1 MKDFFKSVRF
11 KIILGLL
18 AFLIGVMLFAVLEGG
33 YAISGKSLI
42 NTLTYPFRN
51 LSNSISVKVEN
62 YLDKIGNATEYYN
75 ENQRLRDE
83 IGLLRKQVSD
93 YEQIKAELAEMK
105 EFVGIK
111 EKNPDY
117 EYTEPA
123 KITSYIANDP
133 FKSFTIG
140 IGSKSGVEP
149 YCPVVTSQG
158 LIGITVD
165 VSADSSTVRTLL
177 SPDLS
182 VAVMCPES
190 LNSAIMEGYITADG
204 EPVPHLI
211 HLPRNTKFMAGDN
224 LVTKG
229 TGGLFPSGYPVG
241 TIKEL
246 IPSDNS
252 LSYTAII
259 EPSVNFDKITSVVVI
274 KDFSGKENQN
284 EN

>member
-1 MKDFFKSVRF
+1 MKDFFKSIRF

-18 AFLIGVMLFAVLEGG
+18 AFLVGVMLFAVLEGG

-42 NTLTYPFRN
+42 NTLTYPFRSF
-51 LSNSISVKVEN
+51 SNSVSVKVEN
-62 YLDKIGNATEYYN
+62 YLDKLSNATEYYN

-83 IGLLRKQVSD
+83 VGLLRKQMSD
-93 YEQIKAELAEMK
+93 YEQIKSELAEMK

-123 KITSYIANDP
+123 KITGYIANDP

-140 IGSKSGVEP
+140 IGSNNGVQP

-182 VAVMCPES
+182 VAIVCPES
-190 LNSAIMEGYITADG
+190 LNSAIMEGYINSDG
-204 EPVPHLI
+204 NAEAHLI
-211 HLPRNTKFMAGDN
+211 HLPRNTKFMVGDK

-241 TIKEL
+241 TITEL

-252 LSYTAII
+252 LSYTALV
-259 EPSVNFDKITSVVVI
+259 EPSVDFDKLTSVVVI

-284 EN
+284 ED

>member
-1 MKDFFKSVRF
+1 MKDFFKSIRF

-18 AFLIGVMLFAVLEGG
+18 AFLTGVMLFAVLKGG
-33 YAISGKSLI
+33 YAVSGKSVI
-42 NTLTYPFRN
+42 NTVTQPFRN

-62 YLDKIGNATEYYN
+62 YLDKLTNATEYYN
-75 ENQRLRDE
+75 ENQRLKDE
-83 IGLLRKQVSD
+83 IGLLKKQMSD
-93 YEQIKAELAEMK
+93 YEQIKSELSEMK
-105 EFVGIK
+105 QFVGIK

-123 KITSYIANDP
+123 KITGYIANDP
-133 FKSFTIG
+133 FKSFTIN
-140 IGSKSGVEP
+140 IGSDSGVEP

-165 VSADSSTVRTLL
+165 VSANSSTVRTLL

-182 VAVMCPES
+182 VAIVCPES
-190 LNSAIMEGYITADG
+190 LNSAIMEGYINSDG
-204 EPVPHLI
+204 ETMAHLI
-211 HLPRNTKFMAGDN
+211 HLPRDTKFMVGDT

-246 IPSDNS
+246 IPSENS
-252 LSYTAII
+252 LSYTAVV
-259 EPSVNFDKITSVVVI
+259 EPAVDFSKLSSVVVI
-274 KDFSGKENQN
+274 KDFSGKEKHN
-284 EN
+284 ED

>member
-83 IGLLRKQVSD
+83 VGLLRKQMSD
-93 YEQIKAELAEMK
+93 YEQIKSELAEMK

-111 EKNPDY
+111 QKNPDF

-190 LNSAIMEGYITADG
+190 LNSAIMEGYITPDG
-204 EPVPHLI
+204 ESVPHLI

-229 TGGLFPSGYPVG
+229 TGGLFPMGYPVG

-252 LSYTAII
+252 LSYTAIV

>member
-1 MKDFFKSVRF
+1 MKDFFKSIRF

-18 AFLIGVMLFAVLEGG
+18 AFLVGIMLFAVLEGG
-33 YAISGKSLI
+33 YAITGKSLI
-42 NTLTYPFRN
+42 NTLTYPFRT

-75 ENQRLRDE
+75 ENQRLKDE
-83 IGLLRKQVSD
+83 VGLLRKQIAD
-93 YEQIKAELAEMK
+93 YEQIKSELAEMK

-123 KITSYIANDP
+123 KITGYIANDP
-133 FKSFTIG
+133 FKSFTINKGKNSG
-140 IGSKSGVEP
+140 IEP

-158 LIGITVD
+158 LVGITTD
-165 VSADSSTVRTLL
+165 VSADTSTVRTLL

-182 VAVMCPES
+182 VAVVCSES
-190 LNSAIMEGYITADG
+190 LNSAIMEGYINSEG
-204 EPVPHLI
+204 ETLAHLI
-211 HLPRNTKFMAGDN
+211 HLPRNTTFMVGDK

-252 LSYTAII
+252 LSYTAIVD
-259 EPSVNFDKITSVVVI
+259 PLVDYDKITSVVVI
-274 KDFSGKENQN
+274 KDFSGKEKQN